1 MDAATC
7 FATELVLIHNGTSRS
22 SLACGGKR
30 RSISSA
36 SIDQSHRR
44 LCTAPFSDD
53 VIGPLTAA
61 VRRSAAAKGQVPS
74 EDPRVVPLDWVPAAQ
89 MSRIIVHWTAGSHR
103 SSGLDRSHY
112 HLLIEGD
119 GKLVRGIP
127 AISLNDARGC
137 KPSYA
142 AHTLNCNTGSIGV
155 SLCCMAG
162 AVESPFKAGPAPTT
176 RVQWDALPG
185 VLADLCRR
193 YSIQVTP
200 KTVLSHAEV
209 QGTLGIAQRGKW
221 DIARLAFDPSVVGA
235 TASGDIIRSAA
246 SRLLET

>member
-1 MDAATC
+1 MDT
-7 FATELVLIHNGTSRS
+7 
-22 SLACGGKR
+22 
-30 RSISSA
+30 
-36 SIDQSHRR
+36 
-44 LCTAPFSDD
+44 
-53 VIGPLTAA
+53 TAA
-61 VRRSAAAKGQVPS
+61 QRALIALGYSLEIDGVAGTKTKAAIAAFQRWRGLAADGIVGPQTAAALQAAVAAKGQGQS
-74 EDPRVVPLDWVPAAQ
+74 AEALVVPLSWMPAAQ

-103 SSGLDRSHY
+103 ASGLDRSHY

-127 AISLNDARGC
+127 PISLNDAHGC
-137 KPSYA
+137 KPGYA

-162 AVESPFKAGPAPTT
+162 AVESPFNAGPAPMT

-193 YSIQVTP
+193 YGIPITP

-209 QGTLGIAQRGKW
+209 QPVLNIQQRGKW
-221 DIARLAFDPSVVGA
+221 DISRLAFDHCLVGA
-235 TASGDIIRSAA
+235 TACGDAMRAAA
-246 SRLLET
+246 SLLIA